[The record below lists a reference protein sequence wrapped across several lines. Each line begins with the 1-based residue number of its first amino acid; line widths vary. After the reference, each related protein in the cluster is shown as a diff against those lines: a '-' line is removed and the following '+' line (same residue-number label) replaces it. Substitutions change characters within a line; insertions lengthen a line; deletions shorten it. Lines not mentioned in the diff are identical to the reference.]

1 MPAASDTA
9 RESRTAKAE
18 ASAAQFSEDVQ
29 AELARLRAQLD
40 SLLEDR
46 VSPALAEAA
55 AQAQDMAGEAR
66 DQIAEQAAA
75 LARTVR
81 DRPLASLAIAAGVG
95 FVLARLLE
103 PRR

>member
-1 MPAASDTA
+1 MPAASDTT
-9 RESRTAKAE
+9 RTARAE
-18 ASAAQFSEDVQ
+18 ASVAQFGEDVQ
-29 AELARLRAQLD
+29 AEIARLRAQLD
-40 SLLEDR
+40 SLLQDR

-55 AQAQDMAGEAR
+55 SQAEDMAAEAR

-81 DRPLASLAIAAGVG
+81 ERPLVSLAAAAAAG
-95 FVLARLLE
+95 FVLAKLLE